1 MKPHIIIDTGP
12 LVAAINR
19 KDRFHPWVVQQLS
32 NIQMPLYTCEAVV
45 SEACFLLQM
54 VYGAQQALLAWLNQ
68 GLLMIDFQ
76 LSAEVA
82 AVRALME
89 RYESVPMSL
98 ADACLVR
105 MVELRPNSTVLTLD
119 TDFMVYRIN
128 RNQPIPAILPKER
141 N

>member
-54 VYGAQQALLAWLNQ
+54 VYGAQQALLAWLDQ

-105 MVELRPNSTVLTLD
+105 MVELRPNSTVLKL
-119 TDFMVYRIN
+119 MCI
-128 RNQPIPAILPKER
+128 
-141 N
+141 